1 MIKENGFLVYAILV
15 YTADGP
21 NLVVVQR
28 VMVLL
33 LGDVL
38 ALNIVLIKHYIKL
51 NHFFVYR
58 EPIVSWSI
66 STSSS
71 GRLNKLERTIM
82 EHGYMGP

>member
-1 MIKENGFLVYAILV
+1 MIKENDFLVYAILV

-28 VMVLL
+28 V

-58 EPIVSWSI
+58 AHCEHRRN
-66 STSSS
+66 
-71 GRLNKLERTIM
+71 GRRQWRSVEDYNKIGT
-82 EHGYMGP
+82 YN

>member
-1 MIKENGFLVYAILV
+1 MIKENDFLVYAILV

-28 VMVLL
+28 V